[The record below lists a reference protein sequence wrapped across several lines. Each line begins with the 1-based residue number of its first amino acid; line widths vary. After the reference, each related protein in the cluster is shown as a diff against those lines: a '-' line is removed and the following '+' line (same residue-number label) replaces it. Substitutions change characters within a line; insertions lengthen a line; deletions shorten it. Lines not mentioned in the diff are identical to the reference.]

1 MNQGNPPP
9 AGSSVENSPASPA
22 RARLS
27 AWERLVCVPLG
38 FLWLAILL
46 ILAIPVCLYM
56 TILHFAV
63 RGALRVAGKGPA
75 AYPARRSGTDGANQ

>member
-1 MNQGNPPP
+1 MNQENPPP
-9 AGSSVENSPASPA
+9 AGSSVEDSPPSPA

-63 RGALRVAGKGPA
+63 RGALWLAGKSPS
-75 AYPARRSGTDGANQ
+75 AYPARRSGTDGGHQ